1 MSNAATGT
9 ASETGS
15 RGEVTPRHD
24 RAEEAGGEYG
34 EAGGDRGE
42 SGLEYQNGLFQSES
56 ASPGLISWDR
66 TMSMYDERIRHS
78 IDVAALCAAYSTCVL
93 SLSESHRISHG
104 SARSLVLGERVL
116 LSLEL
121 GGPRRAGLTRGLTGH
136 STRSILSS
144 VQLLLRRE
152 RSHELE

>member
-1 MSNAATGT
+1 M
-9 ASETGS
+9 
-15 RGEVTPRHD
+15 
-24 RAEEAGGEYG
+24 EYG
-34 EAGGDRGE
+34 EAAGTRRAE
-42 SGLEYQNGLFQSES
+42 SLISNNGLLQSSS

-78 IDVAALCAAYSTCVL
+78 IDVAALCAAYSML